1 MTDVVETLDPIE
13 EDLKYTQTIRKSIVT
28 AITNQAPYEELIR
41 NEEFSKLLMQ
51 TLRDMDH
58 QALTN
63 KRIKSDDAN
72 VDKLV
77 ANKALVAEILS
88 TLSPRDAIYSNGSNN
103 NRTSLDETDGKRDYV
118 LDETMVGES
127 NLNVD
132 DFQQRQASL

>member
-13 EDLKYTQTIRKSIVT
+13 EDLKYTQTIRKSIVS
-28 AITNQAPYEELIR
+28 AISSQGTYEELIR
-41 NEEFSKLLMQ
+41 NEDLSKLLMQ

-58 QALTN
+58 QVLTN

-103 NRTSLDETDGKRDYV
+103 NRTSLDETDGQRDYV

-132 DFQQRQASL
+132 DFQQRQAAL

>member
-58 QALTN
+58 QTLTN

-88 TLSPRDAIYSNGSNN
+88 TLSPRDAIYSNGSNL
-103 NRTSLDETDGKRDYV
+103 NRTSLDETDGQRDYV

-132 DFQQRQASL
+132 DFQQRQAAL

>member
-58 QALTN
+58 QSLTN

-88 TLSPRDAIYSNGSNN
+88 TLSPRDAIYTNGSNN

-132 DFQQRQASL
+132 DFQQRQVAL

>member
-1 MTDVVETLDPIE
+1 
-13 EDLKYTQTIRKSIVT
+13 
-28 AITNQAPYEELIR
+28 
-41 NEEFSKLLMQ
+41 MQ

-88 TLSPRDAIYSNGSNN
+88 TLSPRDAIYTNGSNN

-132 DFQQRQASL
+132 DFQQRQAAL